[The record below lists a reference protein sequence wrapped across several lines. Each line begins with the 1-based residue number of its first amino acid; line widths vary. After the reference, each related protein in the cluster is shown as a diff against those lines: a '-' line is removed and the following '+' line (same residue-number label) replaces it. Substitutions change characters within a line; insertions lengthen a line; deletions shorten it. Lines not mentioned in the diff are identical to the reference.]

1 MKPVAFIDLFSGM
14 GGFTTGAI
22 NAGATCILSVD
33 SWAEANKVHLSN
45 HADVPYK
52 TMELG
57 HPSHWKMF
65 KRLVD
70 FYKELGYHV
79 HIHGSPP
86 CQALSNASRHDPEKG
101 MPLVLWYLDLVENC
115 EPDSWSMENVVPVR
129 KRLPEGT
136 PAVILNS
143 ADFGVPQTRR
153 RCFAGSGWEAMPTH
167 AKEGRRIRLRN
178 RVKSP
183 ANQEKYGELT
193 RSLSDPSYTIVA
205 TKNPVIEEKK
215 GELFEWVSVIQA
227 LPHIG
232 ENLLMDSGR
241 ASAPTTGVN
250 PKTGKKEGGSGP
262 LFRNLSEPSYTIV
275 SSARRLVLSSG
286 NYGSSSSKRALSQDR
301 AINQPSKTV
310 NNNTPSLRLLPHN
323 VTHNVGGASKSTGEA
338 AENRD
343 RVITEPSKVI
353 RAHHTSLRDRTTWD
367 KPQKIRSLT
376 MPETLVL
383 QGFPADYDM
392 SAARTQKAR
401 WTMIGNAVPPP
412 VAEAVIRGIHH
423 GVQ

>member
-1 MKPVAFIDLFSGM
+1 MKPVAFIDLFSGL

-22 NAGATCILSVD
+22 NAGATCIVSID

-45 HADVPYK
+45 HPKIPYF

-57 HPSHWKMF
+57 HPSHCKF
-65 KRLVD
+65 VKRMVD
-70 FYKELGYHV
+70 DYKRLGYHV

-86 CQALSNASRHDPEKG
+86 CQALSNASSHNPEKG
-101 MPLVLWYLDLVENC
+101 MPLVLWYLDLVERC

-153 RCFAGSGWEAMPTH
+153 RCFAGSGWEAKPTH
-167 AKEGRRIRLRN
+167 TKE
-178 RVKSP
+178 
-183 ANQEKYGELT
+183 
-193 RSLSDPSYTIVA
+193 
-205 TKNPVIEEKK
+205 
-215 GELFEWVSVIQA
+215 EWVSVLDV
-227 LPHIG
+227 LPYIG
-232 ENLLMDSGR
+232 DNLLMDSGLMLN
-241 ASAPTTGVN
+241 SVG
-250 PKTGKKEGGSGP
+250 GGSSDGRRVRSSDKCVSQP
-262 LFRNLSEPSYTIV
+262 CLTI
-275 SSARRLVLSSG
+275 
-286 NYGSSSSKRALSQDR
+286 
-301 AINQPSKTV
+301 
-310 NNNTPSLRLLPHN
+310 NNNTPSLRLIKL
-323 VTHNVGGASKSTGEA
+323 EA
-338 AENRD
+338 LGSNAKRGND
-343 RVITEPSKVI
+343 RVITEPSKTICGSGNQVGP
-353 RAHHTSLRDRTTWD
+353 RLFDHDSD
-367 KPQKIRSLT
+367 KPQKVRSLT

-423 GVQ
+423 GVHN

>member
-1 MKPVAFIDLFSGM
+1 MKPVAFIDLFSGL

-22 NAGATCILSVD
+22 NAGATCIVSID
-33 SWAEANKVHLSN
+33 SWAEANKVHLAN
-45 HADVPYK
+45 HPQVAYK

-65 KRLVD
+65 KRIVEE
-70 FYKELGYHV
+70 YKELGYHV

-86 CQALSNASRHDPEKG
+86 CQALSNASRTDPEKG
-101 MPLVLWYLDLVENC
+101 MPLVLWYLDLVERC

-153 RCFAGSGWEAMPTH
+153 RCFAGSGWEARPTH
-167 AKEGRRIRLRN
+167 TNAEWADGTPLK
-178 RVKSP
+178 
-183 ANQEKYGELT
+183 
-193 RSLSDPSYTIVA
+193 
-205 TKNPVIEEKK
+205 
-215 GELFEWVSVIQA
+215 WVSVLDA
-227 LPHIG
+227 LPHLNG
-232 ENLLMDSGR
+232 ELLGFSKPPSMENHWAERSVEEPF
-241 ASAPTTGVN
+241 PTITSQSVAQFKLKLEALGAN
-250 PKTGKKEGGSGP
+250 ANRSRDTI
-262 LFRNLSEPSYTIV
+262 LSEPSKTICG
-275 SSARRLVLSSG
+275 SG
-286 NYGSSSSKRALSQDR
+286 NQVG
-301 AINQPSKTV
+301 P
-310 NNNTPSLRLLPHN
+310 RLFDHD
-323 VTHNVGGASKSTGEA
+323 S
-338 AENRD
+338 
-343 RVITEPSKVI
+343 
-353 RAHHTSLRDRTTWD
+353 D
-367 KPQKIRSLT
+367 KPQKVRSLT

-423 GVQ
+423 GVHN

>member
-1 MKPVAFIDLFSGM
+1 MRPVAFIDLFSGL

-22 NAGATCILSVD
+22 NAGATCIVSVD
-33 SWAEANKVHLSN
+33 SWAEANRVHHSN
-45 HADVPYK
+45 HPNVPYL

-65 KRLVD
+65 KRMVEKH
-70 FYKELGYHV
+70 KELGYHV

-101 MPLVLWYLDLVENC
+101 MPLVLWYLDLVERC

-153 RCFAGSGWEAMPTH
+153 RCFAGSGWEARPTH
-167 AKEGRRIRLRN
+167 TKE
-178 RVKSP
+178 
-183 ANQEKYGELT
+183 
-193 RSLSDPSYTIVA
+193 
-205 TKNPVIEEKK
+205 
-215 GELFEWVSVIQA
+215 EWVSVLDA

-232 ENLLMDSGR
+232 DNLLMDSGR

-262 LFRNLSEPSYTIV
+262 LFRSLSEPAYTQL
-275 SSARRLVLSSG
+275 SAPRRIIKLTLSVG
-286 NYGSSSSKRALSQDR
+286 GYGSSSSRRALSQDR
-301 AINQPSKTV
+301 AVNEPSKTV
-310 NNNTPSLRLLPHN
+310 YTNTPSLRLLPHN
-323 VTHNVGGASKSTGEA
+323 VTHNVAGASESIGEA
-338 AENRD
+338 SENRD

-353 RAHHTSLRDRTTWD
+353 RAHHTSLRDRTIWD

-423 GVQ
+423 GIHN